1 MYIYIYIIY
10 IYIYIY
16 IFIIQMQ
23 VSQGLFIW
31 EASQPGNRDSLVR
44 PDLTG
49 LSYLPLGYLFWLFIF
64 LLVIYFGYLPL
75 GYLFWL
81 LLFIFLLVTSWL
93 FILVIVIY
101 FHLGY
106 IYFGYLPLGYLFWL
120 FINLNLARS
129 RQAGCRFS
137 HVNTHYHHSIKGRAQ
152 ARRSEQLTVRAKYRM
167 RVSKARNV
175 ARGKAIF

>member
-1 MYIYIYIIY
+1 MYIYIY
-10 IYIYIY
+10 YIYIY

-106 IYFGYLPLGYLFWL
+106 LFWL

>member
-1 MYIYIYIIY
+1 MYIYIY
-10 IYIYIY
+10 YIYIY

-64 LLVIYFGYLPL
+64 LLV
-75 GYLFWL
+75 
-81 LLFIFLLVTSWL
+81 
-93 FILVIVIY
+93 
-101 FHLGY
+101 

>member
-1 MYIYIYIIY
+1 MYIYIY
-10 IYIYIY
+10 YIYIY

-106 IYFGYLPLGYLFWL
+106 LFWL

-175 ARGKAIF
+175 ARGKAMF